1 VRFPSHRVK
10 ILLDMEKA
18 GQRWSTLTGFSI
30 FGEPFG
36 SPIPQRP
43 QPLDIPLRVGEI
55 IHGSPF
61 PAYTCRMVFSLYIVS
76 IRRPS
81 ANLSYRGAESSF
93 DMRLFLSYAKQVF
106 TLLRRLYL
114 LMHQALERCLSVF

>member
-1 VRFPSHRVK
+1 
-10 ILLDMEKA
+10 
-18 GQRWSTLTGFSI
+18 
-30 FGEPFG
+30 
-36 SPIPQRP
+36 
-43 QPLDIPLRVGEI
+43 
-55 IHGSPF
+55 
-61 PAYTCRMVFSLYIVS
+61 MVFSLYIVS